1 MCIIKRILA
10 SLEARLSQPRFS
22 LWRTIYFNLRTMP
35 LLVAIKFPVFIY
47 GRVRLFGLNGLVR
60 FDNTAIKT
68 GMVKIGINA
77 DSFGLFDHSGFVQ
90 LSSNQSILIFEGPVS
105 ISVNTK
111 IRICAGELRF
121 GKYVYIGEGVRI
133 ICNGESIYIGDHAR
147 IAYETIIMNS
157 GFHHVYNSTNN
168 SIVRTTRSIIIGKNS
183 WIGNRCSIT
192 AGAKLKDVSIVC
204 AGSLINK
211 DYTLI
216 EGDNPMLGGSPAKVI
231 SCGFHRIFSPQLENQ
246 IIQWFNQHPTMNV
259 YHPDHFEDNINDI
272 NSEFER

>member
-1 MCIIKRILA
+1 MYIIKRILA

-22 LWRTIYFNLRTMP
+22 FWRTIYFNFRTMP
-35 LLVAIKFPVFIY
+35 LSVAVKLPIFVY
-47 GRVRLFGLNGLVR
+47 GKVRLLGLNGSVR
-60 FDNTAIKT
+60 FDGTTIKT

-77 DSFGLFDHSGFVQ
+77 DSFGLFDHSGFIQ
-90 LSSNQSILIFEGPVS
+90 LSSNRSILIFEGPAS
-105 ISVNTK
+105 ISVNSK

-133 ICNGESIYIGDHAR
+133 ICNGESIYIGDHSR

-157 GFHHVYNSTNN
+157 GFHHVYNSTNS
-168 SIVRTTRSIIIGKNS
+168 SIVRTTRPIIIGKSS

-192 AGAKLKDVSIVC
+192 AGARLKDASIVC

-211 DYTLI
+211 DYTSI
-216 EGDNPMLGGSPAKVI
+216 DGDNPMLGGSPAKVI
-231 SCGFHRIFSPQLENQ
+231 SCGFYRIFSPRLESQ
-246 IIQWFNQHPTMNV
+246 IIQWFNQHPTVNV
-259 YHPDHFEDNINDI
+259 YYPDHFEDNINDV